1 MRTAAIVLLAWA
13 LLLAIH
19 PPLMAAVFNEN
30 PTSVLLLAGASAGTA
45 LVALFLWLGRRRSPE
60 EDPDLERPVTD
71 VSQASALVG
80 VSLAL
85 MLLGAQFGV
94 WLVMIGAGLLVFG
107 LGGLVRELLA
117 ERRGRAR

>member
-1 MRTAAIVLLAWA
+1 MRTAAIVLLVWA

-45 LVALFLWLGRRRSPE
+45 LVALFLWLARGRAPE
-60 EDPDLERPVTD
+60 EDPDLERPVTE
-71 VSQASALVG
+71 VSLASALVG
-80 VSLAL
+80 IALAL

-107 LGGLVRELLA
+107 LGGVVRELAA
-117 ERRGRAR
+117 ERRRGGR